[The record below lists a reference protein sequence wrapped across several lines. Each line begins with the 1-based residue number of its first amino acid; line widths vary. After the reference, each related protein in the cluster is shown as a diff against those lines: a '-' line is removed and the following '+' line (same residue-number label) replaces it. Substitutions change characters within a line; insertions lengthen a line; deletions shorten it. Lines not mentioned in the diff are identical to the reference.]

1 MPARSPV
8 SDVNIDAP
16 ALLSIAIALPIAIVG
31 AYALG
36 KRHSQRARREL
47 QRTLS
52 GRELELLEARAEIA
66 RLAES
71 LTGTPA
77 RERLLKLAMTR
88 LGRARERERHL
99 FVEVTRLRLSAA
111 ESAARLKAAV
121 ALARRAARR
130 AREELASADG
140 AIGTI
145 TTRAPKS
152 YGNGKAVT
160 VRVVDHETPAAK
172 LDGAARVPHRERAR
186 FARLPPSNEPRSP
199 GEPDLSAIA
208 GLAAD
213 DEHRLNAFGI
223 HRLEQLA
230 ALDDR
235 EQRRLGIL
243 MGPRGSGR
251 PLSAWI
257 GDARALLDERSTS

>member
-16 ALLSIAIALPIAIVG
+16 ALLSIAIALSIAIVG

-130 AREELASADG
+130 ARELASADG

-186 FARLPPSNEPRSP
+186 FAPPAAEQRA
-199 GEPDLSAIA
+199 AIA
-208 GLAAD
+208 GRAGPVGDRRARRRRRAPPERVRHPPSRAA
-213 DEHRLNAFGI
+213 R
-223 HRLEQLA
+223 
-230 ALDDR
+230 
-235 EQRRLGIL
+235 
-243 MGPRGSGR
+243 GPRRSRAAAPRDPDGT
-251 PLSAWI
+251 
-257 GDARALLDERSTS
+257 ARFGAPAQRLDR